1 MSRAIILMLLAVLA
15 SLTVAACGSDAEAPA
30 PAEPPAAPAAA
41 AEGQTAPADE
51 SDGSKLIVK
60 LEDPGGS
67 GSYTI
72 EPSEFVFD
80 AGETVTFALTSET
93 EFHNFVVDELGIDQS
108 VEAGETVEFTFAFNK
123 PGTYSLICVPHETLG
138 MVGTITVQ

>member
-1 MSRAIILMLLAVLA
+1 MFRAFILGLLALLA
-15 SLTVAACGSDAEAPA
+15 PLAVAACGSDAEAPA

-41 AEGQTAPADE
+41 AEVQSAPAAE
-51 SDGSKLIVK
+51 EDGSKRIVK

-72 EPSEFVFD
+72 DPSEFVFNV
-80 AGETVTFALTSET
+80 GETVTFALTSET
-93 EFHNFVVDELGIDQS
+93 EFHNFVVDELGIDES

-123 PGTYSLICVPHETLG
+123 PGTYSLICVPHEVLG